1 MLASETHC
9 QCMLVSETHC
19 QCMLASETHCQGMLF
34 DESNISIA
42 FEMLKV
48 NIFFSKY
55 ALPET
60 VILGIHFT
68 APPLPPNFYERCVLN
83 IFKVVPV
90 FSKIKACVLH
100 FLTNVYFSL
109 NDNPSKTMKD
119 VFYFP

>member
-68 APPLPPNFYERCVLN
+68 APPFPPTFMKGVSSIYLRWYQCFQRLKLVSS
-83 IFKVVPV
+83 IF
-90 FSKIKACVLH
+90 
-100 FLTNVYFSL
+100 
-109 NDNPSKTMKD
+109 
-119 VFYFP
+119 